1 MKYGYI
7 NELESDSQ
15 VKRQIRMFNGKFLLA
30 DSTYVNLIEWL
41 CMGNSIHPG
50 YDDSFLKQKI

>member
-1 MKYGYI
+1 MFHISVKLYSDFRLKVVLCVKYGYI

-30 DSTYVNLIEWL
+30 DSTYVNLIE
-41 CMGNSIHPG
+41 
-50 YDDSFLKQKI
+50 